1 MSVCAHGADPRGAGL
16 HEEAEVKYL
25 STPAGTTRIGLAY
38 GPGIPEFVEA
48 HPGLVDYIEIP
59 FEQLRHSPL
68 LRSLQE
74 SVPLVLH
81 CASMS
86 VAGFVPPADA
96 TIDAITL
103 EAERMRTPWIGE
115 HLAFIA
121 ADPLALPGV
130 APGPPTTLT
139 YTVCPQLSEETV
151 QQVVDNVA
159 LLQSRCTTPL
169 ILENPPQYFT
179 VPGSTM
185 TMVDFVNAVLSRC
198 QVGLLLDLSHF
209 LIAMLNTGA
218 DAHQEVTRLPLERVR
233 EIHISGL
240 NSQSGIAWDDHATP
254 APAPVFELL
263 ELVLAR
269 SRPLALT
276 MEYNW
281 SPNFPA
287 SILHAHIA
295 RIRHLLGTA

>member
-1 MSVCAHGADPRGAGL
+1 
-16 HEEAEVKYL
+16 VKYL
-25 STPAGTTRIGLAY
+25 STPTGATQIGLAY
-38 GPGIPEFVEA
+38 GPGIPEFVDA
-48 HPGLVDYIEIP
+48 NPGLVDYIEIP
-59 FEQLRHSPL
+59 FEQLRHSPRL
-68 LRSLQE
+68 ASLQE
-74 SVPLVLH
+74 SIPLVLH

-86 VAGFVPPADA
+86 VAGFVPPSDT
-96 TIDAITL
+96 TIDAIIG

-121 ADPLALPGV
+121 ADPLTLPGV
-130 APGPPTTLT
+130 EPSSPTTLT
-139 YTVCPQLSEETV
+139 YTVCPQLSEETI

-159 LLQSRCTTPL
+159 SFQSRCTTPL

-198 QVGLLLDLSHF
+198 RVGLLLDLSHF
-209 LIAMLNTGA
+209 LIAMVNTGA
-218 DAHQEVTRLPLERVR
+218 DAHQEVSRLPLERIR

-263 ELVLAR
+263 ERVLAH

-276 MEYNW
+276 LEYNW

-287 SILHAHIA
+287 SILHAHLS
-295 RIRHLLGTA
+295 RIRHLLGAA